1 MRANRSG
8 LLTLA
13 LVATCTPALTL
24 AANLSFL
31 KNSPVSYFKKQDMDM
46 LTKTA
51 EKVLDS
57 LEPNASGS
65 WSNPKTGNS
74 GEITLAGQFTSTEG
88 LACKRLRVLN
98 RAKVVEATALHTV
111 CKMPDRGWVLHADA
125 RPASPPSQ

>member
-1 MRANRSG
+1 MRAHRSG

-13 LVATCTPALTL
+13 LIATCAPALTF
-24 AANLSFL
+24 AGNLSFL

-46 LTKTA
+46 LTRTA

-57 LEPNASGS
+57 QEPNASGS

-98 RAKVVEATALHTV
+98 RAKVVEGTALHTV
-111 CKMPDRGWVLHADA
+111 CKTLDRGWVLHADA
-125 RPASPPSQ
+125 RPASPPAE